1 MTGYFLSVEE
11 QSFIV
16 GMNTSGASLS
26 EIANVV
32 RKSKKSISLVLKRYR
47 ERGSIQIAKRSGR
60 PKKLQEIDRRVLKY
74 EIVKNCR
81 IPLAELASSLPIPV
95 SMNTIQKEVH
105 DLGFGNR
112 IAKKKPFLNERH
124 KKLRLAFAKEH
135 KHWTVEQWKLVIWSD
150 ESSFEIGAYSRQ
162 TRVWRTTSQKFHLQ
176 CLAPTFK
183 FGRMSIMVW
192 GAFTAT
198 SKCFSILIPFR
209 QRTAMNFVEIVCE
222 QGLLPYFYH
231 HANHEELEFMLDGA
245 PIHTARVT
253 KNCIKRYW
261 FKDAQLASKFS

>member
-60 PKKLQEIDRRVLKY
+60 QEY

-81 IPLAELASSLPIPV
+81 IPLAELASSLPISV
-95 SMNTIQKEVH
+95 SMNTIRKEVH
-105 DLGFGNR
+105 GLGFGNR

-124 KKLRLAFAKEH
+124 KKLRLAFVKEH
-135 KHWTVEQWKLVIWSD
+135 KH
-150 ESSFEIGAYSRQ
+150 
-162 TRVWRTTSQKFHLQ
+162 
-176 CLAPTFK
+176 
-183 FGRMSIMVW
+183 
-192 GAFTAT
+192 
-198 SKCFSILIPFR
+198 
-209 QRTAMNFVEIVCE
+209 
-222 QGLLPYFYH
+222 
-231 HANHEELEFMLDGA
+231 
-245 PIHTARVT
+245 
-253 KNCIKRYW
+253 
-261 FKDAQLASKFS
+261 